1 MSATAD
7 GNVFAIAMDGDLR
20 QIVLEASSDRGKT
33 WETRSAWPMG

>member
-7 GNVFAIAMDGDLR
+7 GSIFAIAQDGDLR
-20 QIVLEASSDRGKT
+20 QIVLEASSDGGRT